1 MSKPPSDTLT
11 LTASGPVVK
20 VRLSRNARRLFTFI
34 VPVNLAVY
42 MILGAVPTVL
52 LPLQVQGIDE
62 ANKAANLALIIGAG
76 GAAAMI
82 ISPIAGLISDR
93 TRSPFGRRSPWM
105 VVGAI
110 TTGLTLV
117 GMGFANGIVQLLVAW
132 TIMQFA
138 INLIISPMGA
148 LMPERVPSAVR
159 GIFSTIAG
167 IGAMVGILAGQIIG
181 ATLAS
186 SIRSA
191 YLILPGLAIVVIT
204 LFVVFCP
211 DTSSRDMP
219 REPLSI
225 ALFLKT
231 FWVSP
236 RRHPDFFWGFVSR
249 LTLTIGYYLITGY
262 QLYILQDYIGLG
274 DDAIGTIPLLGVV
287 TMLAMVL
294 SMSIAGPLSD
304 KLGRRKPMVI
314 AAAIILGGALLI
326 PLFMPTLTGMILY
339 TALSSFGVG
348 SYMSVDAALMSEIL
362 PGEESYAKDLG
373 VLNIAATLPQTIGPL
388 VAGVIVI
395 AVGYSALFPVGM
407 VLALIGALAIVPI
420 KSVR

>member
-1 MSKPPSDTLT
+1 MTKPPPDTLT
-11 LTASGPVVK
+11 LTASGPAVK
-20 VRLSRNARRLFTFI
+20 VRLSSNARRLFAFI

-42 MILGAVPTVL
+42 MILGAVPNVL

-76 GAAAMI
+76 GAVAMI
-82 ISPIAGLISDR
+82 ISPVAGLISDR
-93 TRSPFGRRSPWM
+93 TRSRFGRRSPWM

-110 TTGLTLV
+110 TTGLTLA
-117 GMGFANGIVQLLVAW
+117 GMGFANGIVQLLIAW
-132 TIMQFA
+132 TIMQLA

-186 SIRSA
+186 NIRSA
-191 YLILPGLAIVVIT
+191 YLILPGLAIVVIA
-204 LFVVFCP
+204 LFVVFCA

-219 REPLSI
+219 RERLSLV
-225 ALFLKT
+225 LFLKT

-236 RRHPDFFWGFVSR
+236 RRYPDFFWGFVSR
-249 LTLTIGYYLITGY
+249 LTLTIGYFLITGY

-294 SMSIAGPLSD
+294 AMSIAGPLSD
-304 KLGRRKPMVI
+304 KIGRRKPMVI
-314 AAAIILGGALLI
+314 AAAIILAGALLI
-326 PLFMPTLTGMILY
+326 PLAMPTLNGMILY

-348 SYMSVDAALMSEIL
+348 SYMSVDAALMSEVL

-388 VAGVIVI
+388 VAGIIVM
-395 AVGYSALFPVGM
+395 AAGYSALFPVGM
-407 VLALIGALAIVPI
+407 VLATIGALAVIPI